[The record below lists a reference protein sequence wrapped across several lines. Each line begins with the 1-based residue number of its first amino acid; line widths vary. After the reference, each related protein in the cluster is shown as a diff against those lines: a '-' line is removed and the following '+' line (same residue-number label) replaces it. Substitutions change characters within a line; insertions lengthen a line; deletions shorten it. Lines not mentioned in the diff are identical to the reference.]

1 MVAGMVASLIGVPGP
16 APAVSSVIGRA
27 AARGMGP
34 AQRQELSL
42 AALCG
47 AAPVSR
53 LAAQRGVS
61 RKFVKEQ
68 REKARVALEEAFAP
82 RVGPDQVLFELPVTR
97 RWLERF
103 VLGAVLIGHASDR
116 DVQELWKALLEQA
129 PPSVGS
135 IHNLLYRYADQ
146 AAAHNAQEPLSGIE
160 VAGFD
165 EIYQANRPTLVG
177 VDLASTYCFLLQ
189 GEAACD
195 GDTWG
200 YHLLELSEKRGLHL
214 QRSIADGGKGLR
226 SGHAQAW
233 PEVPCDYDVF
243 HASLALTELAQYLEN
258 RAWGLLRTV
267 DKLQRRKDRTGR
279 RARPTPERLQ
289 AAIGQQDQALVLAD
303 EVALL
308 VQWMRADVLGGAGL
322 SLAVRQELYDF
333 LVQELRLRQN
343 GCPHRLKALV
353 RTLENQRDLLLG
365 WAHALEGRLRQI
377 ARDLQVPQRQVQAV
391 YGLQALDPRQT
402 PYWQQ
407 RAALIK
413 GLGAGFSRIQAAV
426 QEALASTPRASSLVE
441 NLNSRLRTYFF
452 LWRRTSRR
460 YLELLRFYLNHRVYP
475 RSARPERVGKSPCQL
490 LTGQPHAFW
499 LDMLQATASPQNN

>member
-1 MVAGMVASLIGVPGP
+1 MS
-16 APAVSSVIGRA
+16 R
-27 AARGMGP
+27 

-42 AALCG
+42 AALSG
-47 AAPVSR
+47 AAPVAR
-53 LAAQRGVS
+53 LATECGVS
-61 RKFVKEQ
+61 RKFVTQQ
-68 REKARVALEEAFAP
+68 RDKGRVAMEEAFAP
-82 RVGPDQVLFELPVTR
+82 QADPDQVLFEISVTK

-103 VLGAVLIGHASDR
+103 ILAAVLIGHASDR
-116 DVQELWKALLEQA
+116 DVQELWEALLEHKA
-129 PPSVGS
+129 PSLGS
-135 IHNLLYRYADQ
+135 IHNLLCRYAGQ
-146 AAAHNAQEPLSGIE
+146 AAAQNAQEPLWGIE

-165 EIYQANRPTLVG
+165 EIYQADRPTLVG

-200 YHLLELSEKRGLHL
+200 YHLLELSEQRGLHL

-226 SGHAQAW
+226 SGQAQAW
-233 PEVPCDYDVF
+233 PEVPCNYDVF
-243 HASLALTELAQYLEN
+243 HASMALSEVAQYLEN
-258 RAWGLLRTV
+258 RAFGLLRTV

-279 RARPTPERLQ
+279 RARPTQERLV
-289 AAIGQQDQALVLAD
+289 AAIGQQDQALSLAD
-303 EVALL
+303 DVAVL

-322 SLAVRQELYDF
+322 SLALREELYDF
-333 LVQELRLRQN
+333 VLQELRLRQE

-365 WAHALEGRLRQI
+365 WAQALDGRLRQI
-377 ARDLQVPQRQVQAV
+377 ARDLQVSETQVRAV
-391 YGLQALDPRQT
+391 YGLQALDQKQS

-413 GLGAGFSRIQAAV
+413 GLGAGFWKIQAAV
-426 QEALASTPRASSLVE
+426 QEALDSTPRASSLVE

-452 LWRRTSRR
+452 LWRRTSRP

-490 LTGQPHAFW
+490 LTGQRHAFW
-499 LDMLQATASPQNN
+499 LDLLQGPTSPHNN